1 MSSFRIRPRFKL
13 QVNFSIEQIQK
24 KIDSELKKE
33 NRQCSANINNTFI
46 TLQLPEN
53 EIHYWSPQLRL
64 SLEENDEGTLIRGLY
79 GPKPSV
85 WALFFYF
92 YVAFGILGF
101 FAGIYGLV
109 QVSLD
114 MPAPVLWT
122 LPVLAICSVILYL
135 FSQTGQK
142 LGAQQMFTL
151 HNFFESA
158 LNTKVSVT

>member
-13 QVNFSIEQIQK
+13 QVKDNIDQVQS
-24 KIDSELKKE
+24 KINTELKKHS
-33 NRQCSANINNTFI
+33 RQCSADINNTFI
-46 TLQLPEN
+46 TIRLPKE
-53 EIHYWSPQLRL
+53 EIQYWSPQLRL
-64 SLEENDEGTLIRGLY
+64 TLEKNEQGTLIRGLY

-85 WALFFYF
+85 WALFFYS
-92 YVAFGILGF
+92 YSAIGILAF
-101 FAGIYGLV
+101 FAAIYGLV

-122 LPVLAICSVILYL
+122 LPIMGISAMILYL

-158 LNTKVSVT
+158 LQTKVMVN

>member
-13 QVNFSIEQIQK
+13 QVNDSIDLIQNN
-24 KIDSELKKE
+24 ISTELKKE
-33 NRQCSANINNTFI
+33 NNQIRTNINNSFM
-46 TLQLPEN
+46 TLQLPESD
-53 EIHYWSPQLRL
+53 IHYWSPQLRL
-64 SLEENDEGTLIRGLY
+64 TLEENEEGTLIRGLY

-85 WALFFYF
+85 WALFFYC
-92 YVAFGILGF
+92 YAAIGILGF

-109 QVSLD
+109 QMSLD
-114 MPAPVLWT
+114 MPAPMLWA
-122 LPVLAICSVILYL
+122 LPVLAICSIILYL

-158 LNTKVSVT
+158 INTKIIVS

>member
-13 QVNFSIEQIQK
+13 QVNYSIEQIQN
-24 KIDSELKKE
+24 KIDIELKKE

-46 TLQLPEN
+46 TLQLPKN

-64 SLEENDEGTLIRGLY
+64 SLEENEEGTLIRGLY

-92 YVAFGILGF
+92 YAAFGILGF

-114 MPAPVLWT
+114 IPAPILWT
-122 LPVLAICSVILYL
+122 LPILVICSVILYL

-158 LNTKVSVT
+158 LNTKVVVS